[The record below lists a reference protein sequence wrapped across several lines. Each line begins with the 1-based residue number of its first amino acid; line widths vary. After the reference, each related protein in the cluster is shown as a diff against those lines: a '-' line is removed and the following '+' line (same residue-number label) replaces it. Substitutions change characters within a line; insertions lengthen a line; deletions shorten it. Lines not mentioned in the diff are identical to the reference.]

1 MAALRKL
8 QTATGRAK
16 KGSASVESFQG
27 RLRVR
32 FRYEGQQKVVS
43 LGLPDN
49 IENRKKAELT
59 ARQIEV
65 DISSGEFDTSLSK
78 YKPKKQQKQQTL
90 LNTDVT
96 IAQLFQAFIDH
107 KSQEVDKRTL
117 EKYGATINYLN
128 QFECKDGMGQKCLG
142 DKPACYLSDNC
153 AQQFAEWL
161 KDKNS
166 EQVLK
171 ERLGLLS
178 ACWEWASKQ
187 KIVEYNPWKTLQ
199 NRVKVPPK
207 QPPKPFT
214 KDEIRRI
221 IEEFKADPHYKH
233 YYPFL
238 VFKFATG
245 VRTGEAIGLCW
256 KHISDDFSTIWIGES
271 VTKGERK
278 STKTN
283 KARFIPVSDDLKELL
298 HSIKPET
305 AKPDD
310 IVFLTRQGNLI
321 DEHNFSQRAWR
332 TILKR
337 LGIAY
342 KKPYLSRAT
351 FVSHCLEEGN
361 SPSSVASVTGHDV
374 RVLYENYA
382 GVVSNISLPKLF

>member
-1 MAALRKL
+1 MRANK
-8 QTATGRAK
+8 TPSGRAP
-16 KGSASVESFQG
+16 KGSVSVLSFQN
-27 RLRVR
+27 RLRLQ
-32 FRYEGQQKVVS
+32 FRVDGKQRVIS
-43 LGLPDN
+43 LGSDDTP
-49 IENRKKAELT
+49 ENWKKAEIV
-59 ARQIEV
+59 ARQIEL
-65 DISSGEFDTSLSK
+65 DLGSGDFDHTLAK
-78 YKPKKQQKQQTL
+78 YKPKKQQNQQTL
-90 LNTDVT
+90 LKTDIM

-107 KSQEVDKRTL
+107 KSQDVNKRTL
-117 EKYGATINYLN
+117 QKYRATINYLN

-187 KIVEYNPWKTLQ
+187 KIVDYNPWKTIQ

-207 QPPKPFT
+207 QKPKPFT

-221 IEEFKADPHYKH
+221 IEEFKTDPHYKH

-245 VRTGEAIGLCW
+245 VRTGEGIGLCW

-271 VTKGERK
+271 ITKGERK

-283 KARFIPVSDDLKELL
+283 KARFIPVSDELKELL
-298 HSIKPET
+298 RSIKPKN

-310 IVFLTRQGNLI
+310 LVFLTRQGNPI

-337 LGIAY
+337 LGI
-342 KKPYLSRAT
+342 PYRRPYTSRSS

-361 SPSSVASVTGHDV
+361 SPSSVASVTGHDI

-382 GVVSNISLPKLF
+382 GVVTHISLPKLF